1 MIKPIAY
8 LINDREHCTGIHSV
22 QSMKD
27 VGLTE
32 KTMQD
37 RWGDALVPLYAIPE
51 GYALVPIEAPIEAV
65 AEMGFLGDVDLAIG
79 HALISQELSE
89 TYTKTIKA
97 VMIKAGGVK

>member
-51 GYALVPIEAPIEAV
+51 GYALVPIEPTSRMLYASEETQLREFCTSSRQSRQHDIAGQIY
-65 AEMGFLGDVDLAIG
+65 AE
-79 HALISQELSE
+79 
-89 TYTKTIKA
+89 
-97 VMIKAGGVK
+97 MIKAGGLK

>member
-1 MIKPIAY
+1 MELKPVAY
-8 LINDREHCTGIHSV
+8 TIEQFGKVAFYTHDEFVRIPKRGKMLATGEA
-22 QSMKD
+22 K
-27 VGLTE
+27 
-32 KTMQD
+32 
-37 RWGDALVPLYAIPE
+37 PLYAIPE

-79 HALISQELSE
+79 HALISQQLGE